1 MSPGFIPGLFIGR
14 LINICMKGYVDF
26 FKQILQTRDGQYS
39 LARVISLLVAIAA
52 TAFVWKLI
60 LMGGLTVDIFIAYLA
75 YGTGNQTLNK
85 LLDIRAGALTGAGPY
100 SKPVDPATTETEK

>member
-1 MSPGFIPGLFIGR
+1 MSEKTI
-14 LINICMKGYVDF
+14 F

-60 LMGGLTVDIFIAYLA
+60 LMGGLSVDIFIAYLA
-75 YGTGNQTLNK
+75 YGMGNQTLNK
-85 LLDIRAGALTGAGPY
+85 LLDIRAGALTGSGPY
-100 SKPVDPATTETEK
+100 SKSADSTTTQTEK